1 MLSSRS
7 LAAAAGSAL
16 LAVTLAA
23 TAADLGKAAP
33 GQAGFSASRLSR
45 IDAVVTTAIA
55 DRQIAG
61 AVVAVARDNKLVY
74 LKSFG
79 KSDAES
85 GRAMTDDT
93 IFRIASMTKPITSVA
108 VMMLQEEGK
117 LLISDPLS
125 KYIPEFKDAK
135 VLVAKDP
142 ADPAKGFDTVPAK
155 RAVTLQDLLSHT
167 SGISYRFWG
176 GPTSPMYEQAG
187 ASDGLEPTAGTIAEG
202 AKKMATVPLVSQ
214 PGERFEYGLNT
225 DILGRVVEVASGM
238 PLDRF
243 FAERIFRPLGMKDT
257 QFYLADGQKGRLAS
271 LYIPDGK
278 GGIAKAGNDP
288 IRWGALAFSA
298 GVPTSATRTYFSGG
312 GGLSS
317 TAHDYLRFTQM
328 LLNGGVL
335 DGARLLGPKS
345 VELMRTNAIGK
356 VSVWDSYA
364 PAAIGNLG
372 DKFGLGFGIKSE
384 AGQNEL
390 GSVGEYMWAGI
401 FNTRFWIDP
410 KERLSIVVLAQ
421 QIPRVPDVEAKVH
434 AAVYQAILR

>member
-1 MLSSRS
+1 MLSPRS

-45 IDAVVTTAIA
+45 IDDVVKTAIA

-61 AVVAVARDNKLVY
+61 AVVAVARNNKLVY

-142 ADPAKGFDTVPAK
+142 ADPAKGYDTVPAK

-176 GPTSPMYEQAG
+176 GPTSALYEQAG

-202 AKKMATVPLVSQ
+202 REEDGHRAARLATRRALRVRSQHRHPRARRGSRVGHAARPLLRGAHLPSAWHEGHAVLSRRRA
-214 PGERFEYGLNT
+214 ERPPRGPAHPRRQGWHREGGQRP
-225 DILGRVVEVASGM
+225 DPLGR
-238 PLDRF
+238 
-243 FAERIFRPLGMKDT
+243 
-257 QFYLADGQKGRLAS
+257 
-271 LYIPDGK
+271 
-278 GGIAKAGNDP
+278 
-288 IRWGALAFSA
+288 A
-298 GVPTSATRTYFSGG
+298 GVLGG
-312 GGLSS
+312 RADVGH
-317 TAHDYLRFTQM
+317 AHVLLRWWRPEQH
-328 LLNGGVL
+328 
-335 DGARLLGPKS
+335 GARL
-345 VELMRTNAIGK
+345 
-356 VSVWDSYA
+356 
-364 PAAIGNLG
+364 PAFHA
-372 DKFGLGFGIKSE
+372 D
-384 AGQNEL
+384 A
-390 GSVGEYMWAGI
+390 A
-401 FNTRFWIDP
+401 
-410 KERLSIVVLAQ
+410 ERAACSM
-421 QIPRVPDVEAKVH
+421 VPGCSD
-434 AAVYQAILR
+434 RSRWS